1 MSDAF
6 DIFNKTPDGH
16 PDSRRSKRVALKTRG
31 SLVVTNDYE
40 NPRRLPC
47 LIVDASQW
55 GFRVRVAARL
65 RRGQVVEV
73 VSDDDPLTS
82 VGCRVAWVGKTESN
96 EQGEAG
102 LQIG

>member
-6 DIFNKTPDGH
+6 DIFSKTPDGR
-16 PDSRRSKRVALKTRG
+16 PDSRRSKRVALKRRG
-31 SLVVTNDYE
+31 SLVVTRDYE

-55 GFRVRVAARL
+55 GFRVRVGARL

-82 VGCRVAWVGKTESN
+82 VGVQSGMGRQNRV
-96 EQGEAG
+96 
-102 LQIG
+102 

>member
-6 DIFNKTPDGH
+6 DIFNKTSDGR
-16 PDSRRSKRVALKTRG
+16 PEGRRSKRIALKTRG
-31 SLVVTNDYE
+31 SLVVTKDYE
-40 NPRRLPC
+40 NPRRFPC
-47 LIVDASQW
+47 LIVDTSQW
-55 GFRVRVAARL
+55 GFRVRVGGRL

-82 VGCRVAWVGKTESN
+82 VGCRVIWVGKTGSK

>member
-6 DIFNKTPDGH
+6 DIFSKTPEAH
-16 PDSRRSKRVALKTRG
+16 PEGRQSNRIALKTRG
-31 SLVVTNDYE
+31 SLIVTNDYE

-47 LIVDASQW
+47 LIVDASQG
-55 GFRVRVAARL
+55 GFRVRVGARL
-65 RRGQVVEV
+65 RRGHVVEV

-82 VGCRVAWVGKTESN
+82 VGCRVIWVGKTGTK